1 MKAGNGCR
9 KWCPTAG
16 ALVVGALAFAV
27 SVQGGPRDD
36 AGTRNKGATRSQT
49 SRLVTGPDET
59 FINIVAGGQIFVCG
73 GGGFNNGE
81 PCADDTECDSGN
93 CAALACAPTVEGASG
108 ESCLNDADCDSGFCM
123 AVTMEMLL
131 KPVRRHAG
139 PLGPCY
145 GNINDA
151 SCSAL
156 GYSDAD
162 VSGQEI
168 TAVAGGF
175 TAYFNLVLRNWAP
188 SGLRLRTWQGKIDA
202 MGYMSG
208 DGDPLSLAGPAC
220 TTNSDCEAV
229 HGAKGAKCSG
239 GSCLGAWINKKR
251 TDGVF
256 FIANEE
262 DCVAS
267 WDLGFSPSGP
277 LIFGVSKTNDPPAF
291 FSAADAGIDYVGGTL
306 VLDVP
311 AGAKGTYI
319 IPMIEVETFAQDDTL
334 TPSPIEMP
342 LVLRAPGVIT
352 IVKGSCCT
360 NLGPA
365 TSVCTPGVTKA
376 ECDALPSTNVNLFND
391 TDLNC
396 SVDCPDCQPETE
408 QADCNDQDRCT
419 TDTCVDFICFN
430 TADPNWN
437 QATQCCDAGSGDIC
451 TPSDPNTCA
460 VGSCSSAPNRGTCIV
475 TAIGA
480 GGTCTDPGDDNPC
493 SFDDVCDGTGAD
505 TCSGTDVNGASLDC
519 ADDADCQSQTGLT
532 APVCINGKCECS
544 LVPDL
549 VINFDPSGKA
559 VDKCFDSGDDGDK
572 LTGNAFVAAATAAI
586 NGGQFLINYD
596 PSCMEYVSITGADPY
611 TTTVFGPVVD
621 EAAGTIFIVVSVG
634 FGADDGPAGNANMLT
649 MSFKKIGTC
658 NACDVCFDSNNPQ
671 NTYLVDNTG
680 QRVGVNGLCSNT
692 VVANNM
698 VMIDTPGNVKT
709 NVDCD
714 RPSAVESWSAPTT
727 DDMCGDA
734 TMMCRGEHQSG
745 LVYSSEVVMGGGEF
759 AQGVSNFCCWVQSD
773 ICGADAGCSADVASA
788 ARECTEGCWT
798 VEVNDQ
804 TSLDIEV
811 ALSPTSQSKPGDE
824 LTRCIKF
831 TLYPNT
837 LQEPLRFS
845 ESITFGG
852 ALDFVGKSQ
861 DKIKIPGKGNWDCI
875 TAWDQLHTL
884 RSCYLFGPDDC
895 AGGQLSA
902 SFRGDPAF
910 GGNWLVNGNLDGW
923 KKDVSGAEP
932 SLFVIDI
939 LDYGTLVSQWGADYG
954 DGNTPCGTA
963 GPNAD
968 LDGDGLVDMSDYAFI
983 DMNFLTTAKV
993 CCGVDGLPAA
1003 TPLTEISTRELRE
1016 MGRGE
1021 LAVADLN
1028 GDGML
1033 NIADM
1038 NAFMQ
1043 GVRPSKKVSRTS
1055 RKGTGTR

>member
-49 SRLVTGPDET
+49 SRLVTGPVEVYDS
-59 FINIVAGGQIFVCG
+59 IVSGGT
-73 GGGFNNGE
+73 
-81 PCADDTECDSGN
+81 P
-93 CAALACAPTVEGASG
+93 
-108 ESCLNDADCDSGFCM
+108 
-123 AVTMEMLL
+123 VTMEFLL
-131 KPVRRHAG
+131 TPVRRHAG

-145 GNINDA
+145 GANNDVD
-151 SCSAL
+151 CTGL

-168 TAVAGGF
+168 KVLSGGF
-175 TAYFNLVLRNWAP
+175 TAYFDLVLRNWEA
-188 SGLRLRTWQGKIDA
+188 SGLRLRTWQARIDA

-208 DGDPLSLAGPAC
+208 DGDPLSPALPAC
-220 TTNSDCEAV
+220 ASSAACEAL
-229 HGAKGAKCSG
+229 HGAKGVK
-239 GSCLGAWINKKR
+239 CLGGVCEGVWINKKR

-256 FIANEE
+256 FDQLDI

-267 WDLGFSPSGP
+267 WQIGLSPIGP
-277 LIFGVSKTNDPPAF
+277 LIFGVGNPNPTPTDFCSQ
-291 FSAADAGIDYVGGTL
+291 ADAGIDYIGGTL

-311 AGAKGTYI
+311 VGAKGKYT
-319 IPMIEVETFAQDDTL
+319 IPMIADETFAQDDTL
-334 TPSPIEMP
+334 IPNPKEIP
-342 LVLRAPGVIT
+342 VALRTPGVIEILT
-352 IVKGSCCT
+352 GRCCS
-360 NLGPA
+360 NLGPD
-365 TSVCTPGVTKA
+365 TGTCVNDLTDA
-376 ECDALPSTNVNLFND
+376 ECDQQDTINSNVFGAGVACAD
-391 TDLNC
+391 QPP
-396 SVDCPDCQPETE
+396 CPICTE
-408 QADCNDQDRCT
+408 NIQCDDNDRCT
-419 TDTCVDFICFN
+419 TDTCVDFVCFN
-430 TADPNWN
+430 TDDPNWN
-437 QATQCCDAGSGDIC
+437 QATQCCDADNGDIC
-451 TPSDPNTCA
+451 TPTDPNTCA
-460 VGSCSSAPNRGTCIV
+460 VASCSSAPNRGTCIV
-475 TAIGA
+475 TPIGA
-480 GGTCTDPGDDNPC
+480 GGTCTAPGDDNPC
-493 SFDDVCDGTGAD
+493 SFDDVCDGSGND
-505 TCSGTDVNGASLDC
+505 TCSGTDVNGASLGCD
-519 ADDADCQSQTGLT
+519 DDADCQSQTGLT

-559 VDKCFDSGDDGDK
+559 NDKCFDSGDDGDK

-596 PSCMEYVSITGADPY
+596 PSCMEYVSIAGADPY
-611 TTTVFGPVVD
+611 TSTVFGPVVD
-621 EAAGTIFIVVSVG
+621 EAAGTIFIVVG
-634 FGADDGPAGNANMLT
+634 IPFGADDGPAGNANMLT
-649 MSFKKIGTC
+649 MSFKKIGVC
-658 NACDVCFDSNNPQ
+658 NACDICFDGINPE
-671 NTYLVDNTG
+671 NTYMVDNTG
-680 QRVGVNGLCSNT
+680 QRVGANGLCSNT
-692 VVANNM
+692 IVANNS
-698 VMIDTPGNVKT
+698 VTIDTPGNVKT

-714 RPSAVESWSAPTT
+714 RPSAIESWSAPSS
-727 DDMCGDA
+727 DDLCGDSV
-734 TMMCRGEHQSG
+734 MMCRGEHQSG

-861 DKIKIPGKGNWDCI
+861 GKIKIPGKGNWDCI

-895 AGGQLSA
+895 ADGQLSA

-910 GGNWLVNGNLDGW
+910 GGNWLINGNLDGW

-939 LDYGTLVSQWGADYG
+939 LDWGTLISQWGADYG

-1003 TPLTEISTRELRE
+1003 TPLTEVSTRELRE

-1021 LAVADLN
+1021 LVVADLN

-1038 NAFMQ
+1038 NAFTQ

>member
-1 MKAGNGCR
+1 M
-9 KWCPTAG
+9 T
-16 ALVVGALAFAV
+16 
-27 SVQGGPRDD
+27 
-36 AGTRNKGATRSQT
+36 
-49 SRLVTGPDET
+49 
-59 FINIVAGGQIFVCG
+59 
-73 GGGFNNGE
+73 
-81 PCADDTECDSGN
+81 CADEECPSCTENIQCDDN
-93 CAALACAPTVEGASG
+93 
-108 ESCLNDADCDSGFCM
+108 
-123 AVTMEMLL
+123 
-131 KPVRRHAG
+131 
-139 PLGPCY
+139 
-145 GNINDA
+145 
-151 SCSAL
+151 
-156 GYSDAD
+156 
-162 VSGQEI
+162 
-168 TAVAGGF
+168 
-175 TAYFNLVLRNWAP
+175 
-188 SGLRLRTWQGKIDA
+188 
-202 MGYMSG
+202 
-208 DGDPLSLAGPAC
+208 
-220 TTNSDCEAV
+220 
-229 HGAKGAKCSG
+229 
-239 GSCLGAWINKKR
+239 
-251 TDGVF
+251 
-256 FIANEE
+256 
-262 DCVAS
+262 
-267 WDLGFSPSGP
+267 
-277 LIFGVSKTNDPPAF
+277 
-291 FSAADAGIDYVGGTL
+291 
-306 VLDVP
+306 
-311 AGAKGTYI
+311 
-319 IPMIEVETFAQDDTL
+319 
-334 TPSPIEMP
+334 
-342 LVLRAPGVIT
+342 
-352 IVKGSCCT
+352 
-360 NLGPA
+360 
-365 TSVCTPGVTKA
+365 
-376 ECDALPSTNVNLFND
+376 
-391 TDLNC
+391 
-396 SVDCPDCQPETE
+396 
-408 QADCNDQDRCT
+408 DRCT
-419 TDTCVDFICFN
+419 TDTCVDFVCFN

-437 QATQCCDAGSGDIC
+437 QATQCCDAGNGDIC
-451 TPSDPNTCA
+451 TPVDNNTCSVA
-460 VGSCSSAPNRGTCIV
+460 SCSSAPNRGTCIQ
-475 TAIGA
+475 TPIGA
-480 GGTCTDPGDDNPC
+480 GGTCTAPGDDNPC
-493 SFDDVCDGTGAD
+493 SFDDVCDGSGSD

-559 VDKCFDSGDDGDK
+559 DDKCFDSGDDGAK

-596 PSCMEYVSITGADPY
+596 PSCMEYVSIAGADPY
-611 TTTVFGPVVD
+611 TSTVFGPVVD
-621 EAAGTIFIVVSVG
+621 EAAGTIFIVVG
-634 FGADDGPAGNANMLT
+634 IPFGADDGPAGNANILT

-658 NACDVCFDSNNPQ
+658 NACDICFDSNNPE
-671 NTYLVDNTG
+671 NTYMVDNTG

-698 VMIDTPGNVKT
+698 VMIDTPGDVKT

-773 ICGADAGCSADVASA
+773 VCGADAGCYAPVASA

-811 ALSPTSQSKPGDE
+811 ALSPTSQSKPGDG

-837 LQEPLRFS
+837 IQEPLRFS

-852 ALDFVGKSQ
+852 AFDFVGKSQ
-861 DKIKIPGKGNWDCI
+861 GKIKIPGKGNWDCI

-910 GGNWLVNGNLDGW
+910 GGNWLINGNLDGW

-939 LDYGTLVSQWGADYG
+939 LDWGTLISQWGADYG

-1021 LAVADLN
+1021 LVVADLN
-1028 GDGML
+1028 GDGVL

-1038 NAFMQ
+1038 NAFTQ